1 MDPIILSAIKK
12 AKKELEERHQVSAQT
27 LDDLKSALTDLKDT
41 KLPRWVQDILDK
53 VDQSTDSTGTTLSQ
67 LKSSLESKLSPWT
80 GTRAAKLDKLDT
92 TVSSRADGSYYT
104 PARASKLDK
113 LDKLDTTVSSRL
125 SRVEF
130 AQQNEA
136 WDVVWG
142 EVLNDLKK
150 LSAEYRDRIAAVLG
164 QMDVAG
170 LSTEDSIK
178 LLTQY
183 LEDIPII
190 GAASSTLTTQ
200 GSSYTIPRG
209 YHNGKGSV
217 RTNIT
222 NLRPENIAYGVNV
235 GGVVG
240 NLSMPKI
247 TEHKVTFTDSEIN
260 RGNWTIIT
268 NSFTAAKPICL
279 ITFDNHGKAFD
290 ELSLIEETRGAI
302 FPQNNFII
310 QGKNV
315 YVDGYTPKIR
325 SLYFELNRW
334 VEFSP
339 DDQEYRRLAIQF
351 RDNYRS
357 FRMRYTLR
365 GGDSDYRNRNFAK
378 TVENKLFDK
387 LSWGVWY

>member
-12 AKKELEERHQVSAQT
+12 AKKELEEKHQVSAQT
-27 LDDLKSALTDLKDT
+27 LDDLKSALADLKDT

-67 LKSSLESKLSPWT
+67 LKASLEAKLSPWT
-80 GTRAAKLDKLDT
+80 GTRAAKLDNIDAK
-92 TVSSRADGSYYT
+92 VSSRADGSYYT

-113 LDKLDTTVSSRL
+113 LDATVSSRL

-183 LEDIPII
+183 LEGIPII
-190 GAASSTLTTQ
+190 GAAGSTLTTQ
-200 GSSYTIPRG
+200 GGSYTIPRG
-209 YHNGKGSV
+209 YHNGRGSV

-222 NLRPENIAYGVNV
+222 NLRPENIKSGANV

-240 NLSMPKI
+240 TLSPKI
-247 TEHKVTFTDSEIN
+247 NFTERVTGYSNKDATCTIPFNVLYYFWVIQKNGYNADSVYTYIVFPD
-260 RGNWTIIT
+260 GSYHVVKGDADKWTNEWISESIS
-268 NSFTAAKPICL
+268 NDKHSFTNRSFNGI
-279 ITFDNHGKAFD
+279 G
-290 ELSLIEETRGAI
+290 
-302 FPQNNFII
+302 
-310 QGKNV
+310 V
-315 YVDGYTPKIR
+315 YVTW
-325 SLYFELNRW
+325 S
-334 VEFSP
+334 S
-339 DDQEYRRLAIQF
+339 
-351 RDNYRS
+351 
-357 FRMRYTLR
+357 
-365 GGDSDYRNRNFAK
+365 
-378 TVENKLFDK
+378 
-387 LSWGVWY
+387 